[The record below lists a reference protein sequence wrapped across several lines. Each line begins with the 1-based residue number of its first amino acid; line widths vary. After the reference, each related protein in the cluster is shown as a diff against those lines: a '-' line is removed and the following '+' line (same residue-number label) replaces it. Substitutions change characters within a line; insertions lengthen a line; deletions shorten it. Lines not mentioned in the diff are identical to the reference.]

1 MVNLVKKLENF
12 ASEMKI
18 SVTALEKSIGASK
31 GVLGRAFTQ
40 NSDIQAK
47 WIAAF
52 VETYPEV
59 STDWLL
65 RDDGPMLRGGDVVV
79 GDKNINSGTNY
90 GHIGTTHGAEDLPF
104 SASPGRSSDCDPASC
119 AWIKAKDEVISA
131 KDDIIKTKD
140 DVIEA
145 QRITIEALRSTK
157 A

>member
-65 RDDGPMLRGGDVVV
+65 RDDGPMLRSGDVVA

-90 GHIGTTHGAEDLPF
+90 GHIGITHGAEDLPF
-104 SASPGRSSDCDPASC
+104 SATSGRNPDSC
-119 AWIKAKDEVISA
+119 AWVKAKDEVISA
-131 KDDIIKTKD
+131 KDDIIKTKN

-145 QRITIEALRSTK
+145 QRITIDALRGGQK
-157 A
+157 